1 MLKTIERAAKQA
13 TIFLKVM
20 DEALP
25 MEQKMLFLVD
35 PDSEELYDL
44 YNILGHS
51 VEDLSNMDDDDLAEE
66 LYEMYGNASSIT
78 LRNMVACL
86 AARSIVFN
94 IMTPY

>member
-25 MEQKMLFLVD
+25 MDQKMLFLVD

-66 LYEMYGNASSIT
+66 LYEMYNRVVEYAPVWAE
-78 LRNMVACL
+78 LCEKQDDDKRKEAE
-86 AARSIVFN
+86 
-94 IMTPY
+94 